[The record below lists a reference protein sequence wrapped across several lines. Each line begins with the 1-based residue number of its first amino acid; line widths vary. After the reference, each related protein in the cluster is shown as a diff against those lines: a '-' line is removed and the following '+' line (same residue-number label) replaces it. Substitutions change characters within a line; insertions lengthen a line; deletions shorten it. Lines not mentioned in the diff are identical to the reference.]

1 MEKTAKGLIEH
12 CKNASNWK
20 YVYGMK
26 GTVMSQAEYSWL
38 KRQYGSMVWDS
49 DISKIGQVCCDCS
62 GLISSYTGVL
72 RGSTSYEALAPEK
85 VSIEE
90 LKANWSK
97 YIGWALWLPGHIG
110 VVSDTE
116 GYYYAMDGSARNWKH
131 YPLSRNGW
139 TKCIKIVDI
148 DYSKPKEEE
157 KGEFDMMNDFQKELF
172 VKNVM
177 YFGLLDR
184 EVDEAGLKYWIDR
197 INKSKSINDV
207 LLEFMEVK
215 EFRERT
221 VIVAYERLLNR
232 RPDTEGLKSW
242 TEWLKGEKTAD
253 DLCKAIKSTDE
264 YKNLH
269 IN

>member
-12 CKNASNWK
+12 CKAASGWM
-20 YVYGMK
+20 YVYGAK
-26 GTVMSQAEYSWL
+26 GEILTQEKYNWL

-90 LKANWSK
+90 LKSDWNK
-97 YIGWALWLPGHIG
+97 YVGWALWMPGHIG

-197 INKSKSINDV
+197 INQSKSINDI
-207 LLEFMEVK
+207 LSEFMEVK

-264 YKNLH
+264 YKKLH